1 MARDGSINSFAGAT
15 ALVSNLDIQI
25 FVGVAGKTT
34 LDYSAYEDN
43 VSVNLNYQDEAT
55 ALYDASGLSG
65 VLNIANVIGAGG
77 KYGNDIVGGLGD
89 NIITVA
95 NSRGVNRI
103 SGGGGNDIIYGNG
116 NLNGGTT
123 EYIGGVES
131 DATLTGDRTTAVLTN
146 TPPGA
151 TASTRSICTAWRRD
165 PAGLSHHR
173 QRAAPGSAYHAATL
187 VTLDGSGYSG
197 DLTLIGSAGANV
209 LRGGL
214 GNNTFTGY
222 QGNND
227 IWAQA
232 GALSNKLSE
241 NGSWNFVLTNTG
253 LQATHVDDGLGTNG
267 GAGAVLSNTLHGV
280 FTDAMLNGG
289 LNATLIDASAFS
301 GNTVLVSGLMS
312 GGVIK
317 AGNGANRQ
325 HQIILLGGV
334 YDITGGTGLNASTE
348 LVAMADGLTGATAAE
363 LKADADARKARAG
376 WPCAPATPARA
387 GTAGSSA
394 APPTSPDRSSA
405 TSRPPRWW
413 AGLQQLDR
421 HLRVQGRVSIDGSAG
436 RANTFIIGNAY
447 VSDVIGSAGDNTI
460 RVATGANSLTV
471 TNGRLTFA
479 ASGGQTLV
487 STFTNVNDFAITVQD
502 DGRVVDTT
510 GFTGVTTKTYLSD
523 LKSGY
528 QASNGPAL
536 SLLSPPPATPAWM
549 WAWKAY
555 APSRT

>member
-1 MARDGSINSFAGAT
+1 MQTQGGVSVYLGAGVARDGSINSLAGAT

-151 TASTRSICTAWRRD
+151 TASTRVDLHGVGAVTLQDYRTIDSA
-165 PAGLSHHR
+165 
-173 QRAAPGSAYHAATL
+173 AAPGSAYHAATL

-253 LQATHVDDGLGTNG
+253 LQATHVTT
-267 GAGAVLSNTLHGV
+267 AWAP
-280 FTDAMLNGG
+280 
-289 LNATLIDASAFS
+289 
-301 GNTVLVSGLMS
+301 
-312 GGVIK
+312 
-317 AGNGANRQ
+317 
-325 HQIILLGGV
+325 
-334 YDITGGTGLNASTE
+334 
-348 LVAMADGLTGATAAE
+348 MA
-363 LKADADARKARAG
+363 
-376 WPCAPATPARA
+376 APA
-387 GTAGSSA
+387 
-394 APPTSPDRSSA
+394 RS
-405 TSRPPRWW
+405 
-413 AGLQQLDR
+413 
-421 HLRVQGRVSIDGSAG
+421 
-436 RANTFIIGNAY
+436 
-447 VSDVIGSAGDNTI
+447 
-460 RVATGANSLTV
+460 
-471 TNGRLTFA
+471 
-479 ASGGQTLV
+479 
-487 STFTNVNDFAITVQD
+487 
-502 DGRVVDTT
+502 
-510 GFTGVTTKTYLSD
+510 
-523 LKSGY
+523 
-528 QASNGPAL
+528 
-536 SLLSPPPATPAWM
+536 
-549 WAWKAY
+549 
-555 APSRT
+555 